1 MSITKEDVKT
11 GRLNDELGTQLE
23 SISAQIEANVEEGRN
38 KIAEWKASAMQTKDQ
53 AVQSLQDLAQNKPW
67 QLVASAT
74 AVGLLL
80 GLLFAGRRN

>member
-1 MSITKEDVKT
+1 MSISQEDVKT

-38 KIAEWKASAMQTKDQ
+38 KMAEWKASAMQAKDE
-53 AVQSLQDLAQNKPW
+53 AVETLQKLARNKPW
-67 QLVASAT
+67 QLVAGAT

-80 GLLFAGRRN
+80 GLLFAGRRH